1 MIRHLVFFKMLPKA
15 LGQDGLTNA
24 REMAK
29 KFRFI
34 SKEIPGVVSVELG
47 LNFNEEA
54 QFYEMA
60 LNQVFESKEAL
71 TKYIADPRHIEV
83 RTFVRQVIDHRI
95 QVDYEMDAEV

>member
-1 MIRHLVFFKMLPKA
+1 MIRHLVFFKMQPEA
-15 LGQDGLTNA
+15 LGQDGAANA

-29 KFRFI
+29 KFRSI
-34 SKEIPGVVSVELG
+34 SKEIPGVISVELG
-47 LNFNEEA
+47 LNFNDEA

-60 LNQVFESKEAL
+60 LNQVFESKAAL

-95 QVDYEMDAEV
+95 QVDYEIDDKI